1 MPQPRTGF
9 FKTRFRRLVALILLV
24 VACLSVAMW
33 LRVRWAAHQRVYANA
48 AEVPATQ
55 PPLPIA
61 LVLGAGVWADNTPS
75 PVLYDRLATAV
86 ELYKLK
92 RVSKLLMT
100 GDNSY
105 QDYNEPEVMRQ
116 TALAMGVPDTDI
128 VLDFA
133 GRRTYDSCYRAR
145 EIFGVTQA
153 VIVTQNFHL
162 PRTLYLCREL
172 GIDSVGVVADRRVY
186 ERGSRLRWAVRENL
200 AQVGAWWDINLL
212 QPTPILGEKI
222 PIK

>member
-1 MPQPRTGF
+1 MAQKRTGF
-9 FKTRFRRLVALILLV
+9 FKTRFRRLVALLLLV
-24 VACLSVAMW
+24 VACLSFVMW
-33 LRVRWAAHQRVYANA
+33 LRVRGAARGRVYENA
-48 AEVPATQ
+48 EAVPQQT
-55 PPLPIA
+55 PLPIA
-61 LVLGAGVWADNTPS
+61 IVLGAGVWSDKTPS
-75 PVLYDRLATAV
+75 PVLYDRLATAA

-105 QDYNEPEVMRQ
+105 ENYNEPEAMRQ
-116 TALAMGVPDTDI
+116 TAIEMGVSEKDI

-145 EIFGVTQA
+145 EIFGVTSA
-153 VIVTQNFHL
+153 VIVTQDFHL
-162 PRTLYLCREL
+162 ARSLYLCREL
-172 GIDSVGVVADRRVY
+172 GIDSVGVVADRRIY
-186 ERGSRLRWAVRENL
+186 ERGSRLRWALRENL

-212 QPTPILGEKI
+212 QPTPILGEKL